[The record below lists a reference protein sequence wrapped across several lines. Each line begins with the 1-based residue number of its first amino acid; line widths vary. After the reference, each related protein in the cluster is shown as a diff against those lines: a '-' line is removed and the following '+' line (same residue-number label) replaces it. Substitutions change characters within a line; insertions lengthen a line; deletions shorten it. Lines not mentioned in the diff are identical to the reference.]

1 MCDAALDYW
10 ETQGTTCVDTT
21 RGTTLHCNGKFDQGG
36 FSNLGTWSGTA
47 SHFVLNFPNVAGGTV
62 TVNCY
67 PAE

>member
-1 MCDAALDYW
+1 
-10 ETQGTTCVDTT
+10 VDTT

-67 PAE
+67 PGS